1 MEDLSTKELEV
12 VIGGAP
18 AAAAGGG
25 GGGGGFLSALG
36 NIAGIASQG
45 AGAFSSIASG
55 ISSLRTSKHVDKR
68 TLAEVDKLKAETQ
81 MIYAQIAQLQAGGGQ
96 QASRQ
101 A

>member
-12 VIGGAP
+12 VIGG
-18 AAAAGGG
+18 AAAGGG

-45 AGAFSSIASG
+45 AGAFNSIAGG
-55 ISSLRTSKHVDKR
+55 IASLRQSKHTDKR
-68 TLAEVDKLKAETQ
+68 TDAEIEKLRAETK
-81 MIYAQIAQLQAGGGQ
+81 MIYAQIAQLGSGAPQ